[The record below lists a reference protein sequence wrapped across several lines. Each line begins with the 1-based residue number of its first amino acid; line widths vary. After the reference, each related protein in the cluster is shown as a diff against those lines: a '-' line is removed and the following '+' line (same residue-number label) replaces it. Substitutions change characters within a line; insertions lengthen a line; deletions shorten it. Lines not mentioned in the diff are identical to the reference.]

1 MSCQEAAAFR
11 LESRWVG
18 GLPLVNAVLRQ
29 LAIEPLLQQ
38 AVPVRD
44 PRVRMPPAQVLGV
57 LLRNLILNQRQPLYT
72 QGEWAARADPALLG
86 LPAGS
91 ARRLSDDQMGRA
103 LDQLFRA
110 DRASLLTRIVVG
122 AVRTFQIELDQ
133 LHNDSTTVT
142 FAGDYAAATGA
153 PAGGRPTLRIT
164 HGHNKDHRPDLK
176 QLLFVLTVSADG
188 TVPVHYRALDGQ
200 TSDVVTHVETWNTL
214 RQIVGRPDFLY
225 VADSKLCSRESLA
238 HLASQQGRFITVLPR
253 TRREDGWFRHYLQD
267 HDPPWQEVVRRPN
280 PRRRGG
286 AEDVWRVV
294 EAALPSA
301 EGYRVIWVWNSLM
314 AWHDADSRQA
324 RIEKAWLAVEQF
336 QTKLAGPRCRYRN
349 RARVEAAVQALLT
362 AAGAAQWVT
371 VTIEE
376 TEAPVFRQARRGH
389 PGPQTPYLRTV
400 RSRFQVRATTR
411 TDLVEQ
417 EARTDGMFPLL
428 TNTDLTPAQILEA
441 YKAQP
446 RLEKRF
452 AQLKSVQAVT
462 PVWLKSATRVEALLF
477 LYFLALLIQ
486 ALLERQLRQAM
497 TAAGID
503 HLPLYPEERECRAPS
518 AERLLEVFA
527 SLQRH
532 DLWAGDRRIQTFQ
545 PELDS
550 LQEQIVTLLEMHP
563 ADFTT

>member
-1 MSCQEAAAFR
+1 
-11 LESRWVG
+11 
-18 GLPLVNAVLRQ
+18 
-29 LAIEPLLQQ
+29 
-38 AVPVRD
+38 
-44 PRVRMPPAQVLGV
+44 
-57 LLRNLILNQRQPLYT
+57 
-72 QGEWAARADPALLG
+72 
-86 LPAGS
+86 
-91 ARRLSDDQMGRA
+91 
-103 LDQLFRA
+103 
-110 DRASLLTRIVVG
+110 
-122 AVRTFQIELDQ
+122 
-133 LHNDSTTVT
+133 
-142 FAGDYAAATGA
+142 
-153 PAGGRPTLRIT
+153 
-164 HGHNKDHRPDLK
+164 
-176 QLLFVLTVSADG
+176 
-188 TVPVHYRALDGQ
+188 
-200 TSDVVTHVETWNTL
+200 
-214 RQIVGRPDFLY
+214 
-225 VADSKLCSRESLA
+225 
-238 HLASQQGRFITVLPR
+238 
-253 TRREDGWFRHYLQD
+253 
-267 HDPPWQEVVRRPN
+267 
-280 PRRRGG
+280 
-286 AEDVWRVV
+286 V

-336 QTKLAGPRCRYRN
+336 ETKLQGPRCRYRN

-362 AAGAAQWVT
+362 AAGAARWVT
-371 VTIEE
+371 VTIAE

-389 PGPQTPYLRTV
+389 PGPQTSYRRTV

-417 EARTDGMFPLL
+417 DARTDGMFPLL
-428 TNTDLTPAQILEA
+428 TNTSLTPAQILEA

-486 ALLERQLRQAM
+486 ALLERRLRQAM

-518 AERLLEVFA
+518 AERVLEIFA

-532 DLWAGDRRIQTFQ
+532 DLWAGDRRVQTFQ

-550 LQEQIVTLLEMHP
+550 LQEQIVTLLEMRP